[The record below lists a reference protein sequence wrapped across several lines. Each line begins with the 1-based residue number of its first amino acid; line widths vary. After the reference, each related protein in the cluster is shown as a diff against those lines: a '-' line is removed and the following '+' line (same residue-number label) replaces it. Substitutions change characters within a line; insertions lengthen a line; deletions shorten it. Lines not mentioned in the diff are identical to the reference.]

1 MATTNLS
8 YYDKATIPNAKNF
21 RFGIVVSEWNPEI
34 TQNLKNGAIET
45 LLNCGASKNNIVSW
59 EVPGS
64 FELVYGC
71 KKMIQSQNVDAFID
85 CGVLKENIVRWDVPG
100 SFELIYGAK
109 KMQQSYDMLDA
120 VIVIGCV
127 IQGETK
133 HFDFVCEGVTQG
145 IIDLNVKYD
154 VPVIFCVLT
163 DNTKQQSLDRSGGKL
178 GNKGIECAVAAV
190 KMAALKNIDR
200 ATGFN

>member
-8 YYDKATIPNAKNF
+8 YYDKATIPNAKSF

-34 TQNLKNGAIET
+34 TKNLHKGAVEAFID
-45 LLNCGASKNNIVSW
+45 CGVKKENIISW

-64 FELVYGC
+64 FELVFGC
-71 KKMIQSQNVDAFID
+71 KKMIESQKVDAI
-85 CGVLKENIVRWDVPG
+85 I
-100 SFELIYGAK
+100 A
-109 KMQQSYDMLDA
+109 
-120 VIVIGCV
+120 IGNV

-145 IIDLNVKYD
+145 IVDLNINYD

-163 DNTKQQSLDRSGGKL
+163 DNTKQQSIDRSGGRL
-178 GNKGIECAVAAV
+178 GNKGIESAIAAI
-190 KMAALKNIDR
+190 KMAALKNLEKPKDSI
-200 ATGFN
+200 GF